1 MTDSAEASLKLIIEQ
16 IEGEYSNF
24 SVSSHWGRRQLMLG
38 RRMFATFSEI
48 DMSFKLEKGQLNQA
62 YSIADA
68 EIWNPKGRN
77 ENGGDKLVHGSGGIS
92 QPRAE

>member
-38 RRMFATFSEI
+38 RRMFATFLS
-48 DMSFKLEKGQLNQA
+48 
-62 YSIADA
+62 Y
-68 EIWNPKGRN
+68 P
-77 ENGGDKLVHGSGGIS
+77 VYTHTH
-92 QPRAE
+92 